1 MIHSKGMKHPQFLGC
16 HQLWFLQV
24 VTSFGSIRGA
34 LFGAENVGIVSGDF
48 EEAGIVHLFWVA
60 MNIFR
65 SNVSYYKILDSNDI
79 VSQTSIHC
87 WNILKSGCV
96 DITSRQWPHLF
107 LEFDDVCFP
116 MWCRM
121 MFPKQPKKHIP
132 LELREIHPNFG
143 ATMVGLNLLT
153 APNETFLEDMAISRL
168 NIFIILYYLLKAAP
182 FLYFHLLWY
191 LVKNRQMHSTIKT
204 LTFLPPKSSFY
215 RHASGKTFFHMLL
228 HNPLG
233 TPPTSASTLP
243 SLYSP
248 WEGRRDVFR
257 RSQIY
262 KFSDHF
268 TPWTNNILL
277 MEEILH
283 QLIGSLSHYLQG
295 FLHPRWCRISSI
307 HSRYP
312 TFSWTHHGLPHV

>member
-1 MIHSKGMKHPQFLGC
+1 MIHSKGMKNPQFLGC

-34 LFGAENVGIVSGDF
+34 LFGAEDVGIVSGDF

-87 WNILKSGCV
+87 WTILKSGCV
-96 DITSRQWPHLF
+96 DVTSRQWPHLF

-153 APNETFLEDMAISRL
+153 APNETFLEDTAISRL
-168 NIFIILYYLLKAAP
+168 NAFIILYYLSKAAP
-182 FLYFHLLWY
+182 LLYFHLLWY
-191 LVKNRQMHSTIKT
+191 LLESSNALQNQNTHLST
-204 LTFLPPKSSFY
+204 PKSPHFIGMHLGRPS
-215 RHASGKTFFHMLL
+215 STCFFITPWAH
-228 HNPLG
+228 PLRQHQPFPAYTRLERG
-233 TPPTSASTLP
+233 F
-243 SLYSP
+243 
-248 WEGRRDVFR
+248 DVFR

-277 MEEILH
+277 MEEINK
-283 QLIGSLSHYLQG
+283 
-295 FLHPRWCRISSI
+295 
-307 HSRYP
+307 
-312 TFSWTHHGLPHV
+312 TSW

>member
-1 MIHSKGMKHPQFLGC
+1 
-16 HQLWFLQV
+16 
-24 VTSFGSIRGA
+24 
-34 LFGAENVGIVSGDF
+34 
-48 EEAGIVHLFWVA
+48 
-60 MNIFR
+60 
-65 SNVSYYKILDSNDI
+65 
-79 VSQTSIHC
+79 
-87 WNILKSGCV
+87 
-96 DITSRQWPHLF
+96 
-107 LEFDDVCFP
+107 
-116 MWCRM
+116 
-121 MFPKQPKKHIP
+121 
-132 LELREIHPNFG
+132 
-143 ATMVGLNLLT
+143 
-153 APNETFLEDMAISRL
+153 MAISRL
-168 NIFIILYYLLKAAP
+168 NTFIILYHLKGRSIVIHSSALVSCKKSSNA
-182 FLYFHLLWY
+182 LHNQNTHL
-191 LVKNRQMHSTIKT
+191 STFST
-204 LTFLPPKSSFY
+204 PQKSSFY

-248 WEGRRDVFR
+248 REGRRDVFR

-277 MEEILH
+277 MEEVLH

-312 TFSWTHHGLPHV
+312 TCSWTHHGLPHV